1 METGIN
7 KAEPIKP
14 EVVYGRIVHD
24 GTEDG
29 SETVVENPTWR
40 GSREVQV
47 RDKERRA
54 IALKLAGASYQ
65 SIAQQLGYA
74 SAAGAWK
81 AVQRGMKSSLQE
93 GAGEL
98 RRIHY
103 GRLEHMLMLLWPD
116 VNRKDLPSMHAAL
129 SIMDRMEKLFGLNA
143 AERIEVTAAQE
154 TVIVADGSK
163 SDYIKALQEAGRR
176 ITGVHASEDDEGDD
190 EDAA

>member
-1 METGIN
+1 MGTESN
-7 KAEPIKP
+7 ENESKP
-14 EVVYGRIVHD
+14 EVWGRIVHD

-29 SETVVENPTWR
+29 GETVVENPTWR

-47 RDKERRA
+47 REKERRA

-74 SAAGAWK
+74 SATGAWK
-81 AVQRGMKSSLQE
+81 AVQRGMKKSLQE

-116 VNRKDLPSMHAAL
+116 VNRKDLPSMHTAL
-129 SIMDRMEKLFGLNA
+129 SIMDRMERLFGLNA
-143 AERIEVTAAQE
+143 AERIEVSSGRE
-154 TVIVADGSK
+154 TVIVADGGK
-163 SDYIKALQEAGRR
+163 DDYIKALQEAGQRLA
-176 ITGVHASEDDEGDD
+176 GVVNDPGDEDDEDD
-190 EDAA
+190 EYVA